1 MKKVKLFTVL
11 LLLSTQFKAQQDTST
26 FYFEFDKV
34 IFTKESEK
42 TFDLFL
48 SKLPKGTELS
58 IEVSSD
64 SIGDYKYN
72 EVLTNR
78 RLSYVLGL
86 LNKEIVIKNKKVI
99 PENFRNTEP
108 SLNRKVVITHLK
120 KELDEKQTFSA
131 QFLSRKDE
139 MKNMISSNEGF
150 VLNVR
155 FIGGEANFLDYESF
169 EEVLAFAE
177 FLKENPKKKILI
189 RGHVCCSD
197 NMPLSNQRALR
208 VYNQLI
214 QEGIS
219 QSRMEYKGYSNKM
232 LLISPDNTDKA
243 NEANRRVDVVFVD

>member
-1 MKKVKLFTVL
+1 M
-11 LLLSTQFKAQQDTST
+11 LSPQFKAQQDTLS

-48 SKLPKGTELS
+48 SNLPQDAELS

-64 SIGDYKYN
+64 SIGDFNYN
-72 EVLTNR
+72 ENLSIR
-78 RLSYVLGL
+78 RLNHVLGL
-86 LNKEIVIKNKKVI
+86 FKKETIIKNKKVI
-99 PENFRNTEP
+99 PENFSNVAP
-108 SLNRKVVITHLK
+108 SLNRKVVIMVVNSK
-120 KELDEKQTFSA
+120 IDNKQTVSE
-131 QFLSRKDE
+131 QVHYRKNE
-139 MKNMISSNEGF
+139 IKKIISSSVGF

-177 FLKENPKKKILI
+177 FLKENPEKRILI

-197 NMPLSNQRALR
+197 NMPLSNQRAFR

-214 QEGIS
+214 KEGVD
-219 QSRMEYKGYSNKM
+219 QSRMEYRGYSNKM
-232 LLISPDNTDKA
+232 LLISPDNTDQA
-243 NEANRRVDVVFVD
+243 HMANRRVDVVFMD